1 MNFSRLNSLVTSTQ
15 TGEKT
20 VTSTLDDLH
29 PALSSPAPHTPRAI
43 LPTVVITVL
52 TSHSLDPMSSLEI
65 LGSRL

>member
-1 MNFSRLNSLVTSTQ
+1 MNFSRLNSRVTSTQ

-29 PALSSPAPHTPRAI
+29 PALSSPPVLPAI
-43 LPTVVITVL
+43 VITVL
-52 TSHSLDPMSSLEI
+52 TSHSVDPMSSLET